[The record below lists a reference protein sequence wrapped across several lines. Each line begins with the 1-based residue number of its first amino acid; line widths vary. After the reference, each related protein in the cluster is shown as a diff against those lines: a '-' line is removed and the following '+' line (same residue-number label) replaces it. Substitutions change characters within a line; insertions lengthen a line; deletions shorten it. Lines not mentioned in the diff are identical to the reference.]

1 MKVNFCILVLGFIFS
16 AVMANDKFIPIPPLN
31 SFGVNSGYSGMPQAP
46 EPPSVPVD
54 GSGAYKVPE
63 FKMTEPVSKKSN
75 TKTEQKKSDVNEGL
89 VAAGLLSS
97 TGSLSGASSYLD
109 TLLRN
114 SYGNISGTDG
124 NAGEKAL
131 LEEIL
136 KTLNSLEN
144 NKTENPGSRE
154 SAQDVKSSLPEILRL
169 SAPGY
174 DILTGCSLIISS
186 SLSEKG
192 DFLITGDRT
201 YSAGLNMEL
210 TETFY
215 MLFTK
220 ISDEIYQVDFQ
231 VTQSMENPGSFFYR
245 AAENPPMVAK
255 KTGNLLAV
263 TGASNPLKLDILVRL
278 P

>member
-1 MKVNFCILVLGFIFS
+1 MKVNFCILVLGFISS

-46 EPPSVPVD
+46 EPPAVPVD

-63 FKMTEPVSKKSN
+63 FKMTESVSKKSN

-109 TLLRN
+109 TLLKN

-169 SAPGY
+169 SV
-174 DILTGCSLIISS
+174 SS
-186 SLSEKG
+186 RIRYSYRVQSYNFFQPFGKG
-192 DFLITGDRT
+192 RFSDYRRQNLQCRFEYGVNRNFL
-201 YSAGLNMEL
+201 YVV
-210 TETFY
+210 Y
-215 MLFTK
+215 K
-220 ISDEIYQVDFQ
+220 
-231 VTQSMENPGSFFYR
+231 
-245 AAENPPMVAK
+245 
-255 KTGNLLAV
+255 NL
-263 TGASNPLKLDILVRL
+263 G
-278 P
+278 

>member
-1 MKVNFCILVLGFIFS
+1 MKRSFCVLFAVGLFCSGF
-16 AVMANDKFIPIPPLN
+16 ANEKFIPISPINSMGN
-31 SFGVNSGYSGMPQAP
+31 SFAGSVPQAP
-46 EPPSVPVD
+46 QPPALPRDNS
-54 GSGAYKVPE
+54 GSYKAPE
-63 FKMTEPVSKKSN
+63 FKMAESVSKVPEKAA
-75 TKTEQKKSDVNEGL
+75 KKNGSSEGL
-89 VAAGLLSS
+89 MAAGLLSS
-97 TGSLSGASSYLD
+97 AGGLSGASSYLD
-109 TLLRN
+109 MILKN
-114 SYGNISGTDG
+114 SYGNIPASGDDS
-124 NAGEKAL
+124 GEKAL

-144 NKTENPGSRE
+144 KKTENPESRE
-154 SAQDVKSSLPEILRL
+154 SGEVVKPGLPEILRL

-174 DILTGCSLIISS
+174 NILPGCSPIISS

-231 VTQSMENPGSFFYR
+231 VTQNTENPGSFFYR

>member
-1 MKVNFCILVLGFIFS
+1 MKVNFCILVLGFICS

-46 EPPSVPVD
+46 EPPAVPVD
-54 GSGAYKVPE
+54 GSGSYKAPE
-63 FKMTEPVSKKSN
+63 FKMTESVSKKSN

-114 SYGNISGTDG
+114 SYGN
-124 NAGEKAL
+124 EKAL

-220 ISDEIYQVDFQ
+220 ISEEIYQVDFQ
-231 VTQSMENPGSFFYR
+231 VTQNTENPGSFFYR

>member
-1 MKVNFCILVLGFIFS
+1 MKVNFCILVLGFICS
-16 AVMANDKFIPIPPLN
+16 AVMANDKFIPIPSLN
-31 SFGVNSGYSGMPQAP
+31 SFGVNSGYSGIPQAP
-46 EPPSVPVD
+46 EPPSIPVD
-54 GSGAYKVPE
+54 GSGSYKAPE
-63 FKMTEPVSKKSN
+63 FKMAESVSKVPENS
-75 TKTEQKKSDVNEGL
+75 TKKNGNSEGL

-109 TLLRN
+109 TLLKN

-144 NKTENPGSRE
+144 KAPEKTGNLE
-154 SAQDVKSSLPEILRL
+154 SGQGLKMNLPEIIRL
-169 SAPGY
+169 SVPGY
-174 DILTGCSLIISS
+174 DILTGCSPVISS

-220 ISDEIYQVDFQ
+220 ISEEIYQVDFQ
-231 VTQSMENPGSFFYR
+231 VTQNTENPGSFFYR

>member
-1 MKVNFCILVLGFIFS
+1 MKVNFCILVLGFICS

-46 EPPSVPVD
+46 EPPAVPVD
-54 GSGAYKVPE
+54 GSGSYKAPE

-75 TKTEQKKSDVNEGL
+75 QKNEQKQTGVKEGL

-201 YSAGLNMEL
+201 YNAGLNLDL

-220 ISDEIYQVDFQ
+220 ISEEIYQVDFQ
-231 VTQSMENPGSFFYR
+231 VTQNTENPGSFFYR

>member
-1 MKVNFCILVLGFIFS
+1 MKVNFCILVLGFICS
-16 AVMANDKFIPIPPLN
+16 AVMANDKFIPIPSLN
-31 SFGVNSGYSGMPQAP
+31 SFGVNSGYSGIPQAP
-46 EPPSVPVD
+46 EPPSIPVD
-54 GSGAYKVPE
+54 GSGAYKAPE
-63 FKMTEPVSKKSN
+63 FKMAESVSKVPENS
-75 TKTEQKKSDVNEGL
+75 TKKNGSSEGF

-109 TLLRN
+109 TLLKN

-144 NKTENPGSRE
+144 KAPEKTGNLE
-154 SAQDVKSSLPEILRL
+154 SGQGLKMNLPEIIRL
-169 SAPGY
+169 SVPGY
-174 DILTGCSLIISS
+174 DILTGCSPVISS

-201 YSAGLNMEL
+201 YSAGLNMGL

-220 ISDEIYQVDFQ
+220 ISEEIYQVDFQ
-231 VTQSMENPGSFFYR
+231 VTQNTENPGSFFYR

>member
-1 MKVNFCILVLGFIFS
+1 MKVNFCILVLGFISS

-46 EPPSVPVD
+46 EPPAVPVD
-54 GSGAYKVPE
+54 GSGSYKAPE
-63 FKMTEPVSKKSN
+63 FKMAESVSKKSN

-89 VAAGLLSS
+89 VAAGILSS
-97 TGSLSGASSYLD
+97 IGSLSGASSYLD

-220 ISDEIYQVDFQ
+220 ISEEIYQVDFQ
-231 VTQSMENPGSFFYR
+231 VTQNTENPGSFFYR

>member
-1 MKVNFCILVLGFIFS
+1 MKKFFCILFAGGLLFS
-16 AVMANDKFIPIPPLN
+16 CFANEKFIPISP
-31 SFGVNSGYSGMPQAP
+31 VNSMGDSFTNSSAPQVPMPPALPGKNSG
-46 EPPSVPVD
+46 S
-54 GSGAYKVPE
+54 YKVPE
-63 FKMTEPVSKKSN
+63 FKMAESVSKVPENS
-75 TKTEQKKSDVNEGL
+75 TKKNGGSEGL

-109 TLLRN
+109 TLLKN

-169 SAPGY
+169 SVPGY

-215 MLFTK
+215 MLYTK
-220 ISDEIYQVDFQ
+220 ISEEIYQVDFQ
-231 VTQSMENPGSFFYR
+231 VTQNTENPGSFFYR

>member
-1 MKVNFCILVLGFIFS
+1 MKVNFCILVLGFICS
-16 AVMANDKFIPIPPLN
+16 AVMSNDKFIPIPPLN

-46 EPPSVPVD
+46 EPPAVPVD

-63 FKMTEPVSKKSN
+63 FKMTESVSKKSN

-89 VAAGLLSS
+89 VAAGILSS

-109 TLLRN
+109 TLLKN

-131 LEEIL
+131 LEGIL

-192 DFLITGDRT
+192 DFLVTGDRT
-201 YSAGLNMEL
+201 YNAGLNLDL

>member
-1 MKVNFCILVLGFIFS
+1 MKVNFCILVLGFICS

-46 EPPSVPVD
+46 EPPAVPVD
-54 GSGAYKVPE
+54 GSGAYKAPE
-63 FKMTEPVSKKSN
+63 FKMAESVSKVPENS
-75 TKTEQKKSDVNEGL
+75 TKKNGSSEGL

-109 TLLRN
+109 TLLKN

-144 NKTENPGSRE
+144 KAPEKTGNLE
-154 SAQDVKSSLPEILRL
+154 SGQGLKMNLPEIIRL
-169 SAPGY
+169 SVPGY
-174 DILTGCSLIISS
+174 DILTGCSPVISS

-220 ISDEIYQVDFQ
+220 ISEEIYQVDFQ
-231 VTQSMENPGSFFYR
+231 VTQNTENPGSFFYR
-245 AAENPPMVAK
+245 ASENPPMVAK

>member
-1 MKVNFCILVLGFIFS
+1 MKVNFCILVLGFISS

-46 EPPSVPVD
+46 EPPAVPVD
-54 GSGAYKVPE
+54 GSGAYKAPE
-63 FKMTEPVSKKSN
+63 FKMAESVSKFPENS
-75 TKTEQKKSDVNEGL
+75 TKKNGSSEGL

-109 TLLRN
+109 TLLKN

-144 NKTENPGSRE
+144 KAPEKTGNLE
-154 SAQDVKSSLPEILRL
+154 SGQGLKMNLPEIIRL
-169 SAPGY
+169 SVPGY
-174 DILTGCSLIISS
+174 DILTGCSPVISS

-210 TETFY
+210 AETFY

-220 ISDEIYQVDFQ
+220 ISEEIYQVDFQ
-231 VTQSMENPGSFFYR
+231 VTQNTENPGSFFYR

>member
-1 MKVNFCILVLGFIFS
+1 MKSFFCILFAGGLFFS
-16 AVMANDKFIPIPPLN
+16 CFANEKFIPISP
-31 SFGVNSGYSGMPQAP
+31 VNSMGDSFTNSSAPQVPMPPALPGKNSG
-46 EPPSVPVD
+46 S
-54 GSGAYKVPE
+54 YKAPE
-63 FKMTEPVSKKSN
+63 FKMTESVSKKSN

-97 TGSLSGASSYLD
+97 TGSFSGASSYLD

-114 SYGNISGTDG
+114 SYGNLSGTAG
-124 NAGEKAL
+124 NVGEKAL

-144 NKTENPGSRE
+144 NKTENPESRE

-220 ISDEIYQVDFQ
+220 ISEEIYQVDFQ
-231 VTQSMENPGSFFYR
+231 VTQNTENPGSFFYR

-255 KTGNLLAV
+255 KTGNLIAV

>member
-1 MKVNFCILVLGFIFS
+1 MKSFFCILFAGGLFFS
-16 AVMANDKFIPIPPLN
+16 CFANEKFIPISP
-31 SFGVNSGYSGMPQAP
+31 VNSMGDSFTNSSAPQVPMPPALPGKNSG
-46 EPPSVPVD
+46 S
-54 GSGAYKVPE
+54 YKAPE
-63 FKMTEPVSKKSN
+63 FKMAESVSKVPENS
-75 TKTEQKKSDVNEGL
+75 TKKNGSSEGL

-109 TLLRN
+109 TLLKN
-114 SYGNISGTDG
+114 SYGNLSGTAG
-124 NAGEKAL
+124 NVGEKAL

-144 NKTENPGSRE
+144 KAPEKTGNLE
-154 SAQDVKSSLPEILRL
+154 SGQGLKMNLPEIIRL
-169 SAPGY
+169 SVPGY
-174 DILTGCSLIISS
+174 DILTGCSPVISS

-220 ISDEIYQVDFQ
+220 ISEEIYQVDFQ
-231 VTQSMENPGSFFYR
+231 VTQNTENPGSFFYR

>member
-1 MKVNFCILVLGFIFS
+1 MKSFFCILFAGGLFFS
-16 AVMANDKFIPIPPLN
+16 CFANEKFIPISP
-31 SFGVNSGYSGMPQAP
+31 VNSMGDSFTNSSAPQVPMPPALPGKNSG
-46 EPPSVPVD
+46 S
-54 GSGAYKVPE
+54 YKAPE
-63 FKMTEPVSKKSN
+63 FKMAESVSKVPENS
-75 TKTEQKKSDVNEGL
+75 TKKNGNSEGL

-109 TLLRN
+109 TLLKN
-114 SYGNISGTDG
+114 SYGNLSGTAG
-124 NAGEKAL
+124 NVGEKAL
-131 LEEIL
+131 LGEIL

-169 SAPGY
+169 SVPGY
-174 DILTGCSLIISS
+174 DILTGCSPVISS

-220 ISDEIYQVDFQ
+220 ISEEIYQVDFQ
-231 VTQSMENPGSFFYR
+231 VTQNTENPGSFFYR

>member
-1 MKVNFCILVLGFIFS
+1 MKVNFCILVLGFICS
-16 AVMANDKFIPIPPLN
+16 AVMANDKFIPIPSLN
-31 SFGVNSGYSGMPQAP
+31 PFGVNSGYSGIPQAP
-46 EPPSVPVD
+46 EPPSIPVD
-54 GSGAYKVPE
+54 GSGAYKAPE
-63 FKMTEPVSKKSN
+63 FKMAESVSKVPENS
-75 TKTEQKKSDVNEGL
+75 TKKNGNSEGL

-109 TLLRN
+109 TLLKN

-124 NAGEKAL
+124 NVGEKAL

-154 SAQDVKSSLPEILRL
+154 SAQDVKSSLPEIIRL
-169 SAPGY
+169 SVPGY
-174 DILTGCSLIISS
+174 DILTGCSPVISS

-220 ISDEIYQVDFQ
+220 ISEEIYQVDFQ
-231 VTQSMENPGSFFYR
+231 VTQNTENPGSFFYR

>member
-1 MKVNFCILVLGFIFS
+1 MKSFFCILFAGGLFFS
-16 AVMANDKFIPIPPLN
+16 CFANEKFIPISP
-31 SFGVNSGYSGMPQAP
+31 VNSMGDSFTNSSAPQVPMPPALPGKNSG
-46 EPPSVPVD
+46 S
-54 GSGAYKVPE
+54 YKAPE
-63 FKMTEPVSKKSN
+63 FKMAESVSKVPENS
-75 TKTEQKKSDVNEGL
+75 TKKNGSSEGF

-97 TGSLSGASSYLD
+97 TGSFSGASSYLD
-109 TLLRN
+109 TLLKN
-114 SYGNISGTDG
+114 SYGNLSGTAG
-124 NAGEKAL
+124 NVGEKAL
-131 LEEIL
+131 LKEIL

-144 NKTENPGSRE
+144 KAPEKTGNLE
-154 SAQDVKSSLPEILRL
+154 SGQGLKMNLPEIIRL
-169 SAPGY
+169 SVPGY
-174 DILTGCSLIISS
+174 DILTGCSPVISS

-220 ISDEIYQVDFQ
+220 ISEEIYQVDFQ
-231 VTQSMENPGSFFYR
+231 VTQNTENPGSFFYR

>member
-1 MKVNFCILVLGFIFS
+1 MKVNFCILVLGFISS

-46 EPPSVPVD
+46 EPPAVPVD
-54 GSGAYKVPE
+54 GTGSYKAPE
-63 FKMTEPVSKKSN
+63 FKMAESVSKFPENS
-75 TKTEQKKSDVNEGL
+75 TKKNGSSEGL

-109 TLLRN
+109 TLLKN

-144 NKTENPGSRE
+144 KAPEKTGNLE
-154 SAQDVKSSLPEILRL
+154 SGQGLKMNLPEIIRL
-169 SAPGY
+169 SVPGY
-174 DILTGCSLIISS
+174 DILTGCSPVISS

-210 TETFY
+210 AETFY

-220 ISDEIYQVDFQ
+220 ISEEIYQVDFQ
-231 VTQSMENPGSFFYR
+231 VTQNTENPGSFFYR

>member
-1 MKVNFCILVLGFIFS
+1 MKVNFCILVLGFISS

-46 EPPSVPVD
+46 EPPAVPVD
-54 GSGAYKVPE
+54 GSGAYKAPE
-63 FKMTEPVSKKSN
+63 FKMAESVSKTSN
-75 TKTEQKKSDVNEGL
+75 QKNEQKQTGVKEGL

-114 SYGNISGTDG
+114 SYGNISGTDE

-144 NKTENPGSRE
+144 NKAENPGSRE

-231 VTQSMENPGSFFYR
+231 VTQNTENPGSFFYR

>member
-1 MKVNFCILVLGFIFS
+1 MKVNFCILVLGFICS
-16 AVMANDKFIPIPPLN
+16 AVMSNDKFIPIPPLN

-46 EPPSVPVD
+46 EPPAVPVD

-63 FKMTEPVSKKSN
+63 FKMTESVSKKSN

-89 VAAGLLSS
+89 VAAGILSS

-109 TLLRN
+109 TLLKN

-192 DFLITGDRT
+192 DFLVTGDRT
-201 YSAGLNMEL
+201 YNAGLNLDL

>member
-1 MKVNFCILVLGFIFS
+1 MKRFFCILFAGGLFFS
-16 AVMANDKFIPIPPLN
+16 CFANEKFIPISP
-31 SFGVNSGYSGMPQAP
+31 VNSMGDSFTNSSAPQVPMPPALPGKNSG
-46 EPPSVPVD
+46 S
-54 GSGAYKVPE
+54 YKAPE
-63 FKMTEPVSKKSN
+63 FKMAEPVSKFPENS
-75 TKTEQKKSDVNEGL
+75 TKKNGNSEGL

-109 TLLRN
+109 TLLKN
-114 SYGNISGTDG
+114 SYGNISGADG

-174 DILTGCSLIISS
+174 DILTGCSPVISS

-220 ISDEIYQVDFQ
+220 ISEEIYQVDFQ
-231 VTQSMENPGSFFYR
+231 VTQNTENPGSFFYR

>member
-1 MKVNFCILVLGFIFS
+1 MKVNFCILVLGFICS
-16 AVMANDKFIPIPPLN
+16 AVMANDKFIPIPSLN
-31 SFGVNSGYSGMPQAP
+31 SFGFNSGYSGIPQAP
-46 EPPSVPVD
+46 EPPSIPVD

-63 FKMTEPVSKKSN
+63 FKMAESVSKVPENS
-75 TKTEQKKSDVNEGL
+75 TKKNGNSEGL

-109 TLLRN
+109 TLLKN

-144 NKTENPGSRE
+144 KAPEKTGNLE
-154 SAQDVKSSLPEILRL
+154 SGQGLKMNLPEIIRL
-169 SAPGY
+169 SVPGY
-174 DILTGCSLIISS
+174 DILTGCSPVISS

-220 ISDEIYQVDFQ
+220 ISEEIYQVDFQ
-231 VTQSMENPGSFFYR
+231 VTQNTENPGSFFYR

-255 KTGNLLAV
+255 KTGNLIAV
-263 TGASNPLKLDILVRL
+263 SGASNPLKLDILVRL

>member
-1 MKVNFCILVLGFIFS
+1 MKSFFCVLFAVGLFFSGF
-16 AVMANDKFIPIPPLN
+16 ANEKFIPISPVNSLGN
-31 SFGVNSGYSGMPQAP
+31 SFSGPVPQVP
-46 EPPSVPVD
+46 EPPALPWENS
-54 GSGAYKVPE
+54 GSYKAPE
-63 FKMTEPVSKKSN
+63 FKMAESVSRVPENSSKKSGS
-75 TKTEQKKSDVNEGL
+75 SDGL

-97 TGSLSGASSYLD
+97 AGSLSGASSYLD
-109 TLLRN
+109 MILKN
-114 SYGNISGTDG
+114 SYGNIPASREVS
-124 NAGEKAL
+124 GEKAL

-136 KTLNSLEN
+136 KALNSLEN
-144 NKTENPGSRE
+144 KKTGNPENAESGEVVKPG
-154 SAQDVKSSLPEILRL
+154 LPEIIRL

-174 DILTGCSLIISS
+174 NILSGCSPIISS
-186 SLSEKG
+186 SLSESG

-201 YSAGLNMEL
+201 YNAGLNMEL

-220 ISDEIYQVDFQ
+220 ISEEIYQVDFQ
-231 VTQSMENPGSFFYR
+231 VTQNTENPGSFFYR
-245 AAENPPMVAK
+245 ASENPPMVAK

>member
-1 MKVNFCILVLGFIFS
+1 MKVNFCILVLGFISS

-31 SFGVNSGYSGMPQAP
+31 SFGVNSGYSGIPQAP
-46 EPPSVPVD
+46 EPPAVPVD

-63 FKMTEPVSKKSN
+63 FKMAESVSKVPENS
-75 TKTEQKKSDVNEGL
+75 TKKNGNSEGL

-97 TGSLSGASSYLD
+97 TGSFSGASSYLD
-109 TLLRN
+109 TLLKN

-144 NKTENPGSRE
+144 KAPEKTGNLE
-154 SAQDVKSSLPEILRL
+154 SGQGLKMNLPEIIRL
-169 SAPGY
+169 SVPGY

-192 DFLITGDRT
+192 DFLVTGDRT

-220 ISDEIYQVDFQ
+220 ISEEIYQVDFQ
-231 VTQSMENPGSFFYR
+231 VTQNTENPGSFFYR

-255 KTGNLLAV
+255 KTGNLIAV

>member
-1 MKVNFCILVLGFIFS
+1 M
-16 AVMANDKFIPIPPLN
+16 
-31 SFGVNSGYSGMPQAP
+31 
-46 EPPSVPVD
+46 
-54 GSGAYKVPE
+54 
-63 FKMTEPVSKKSN
+63 
-75 TKTEQKKSDVNEGL
+75 NEGL

-114 SYGNISGTDG
+114 SYGNISGTDE

>member
-1 MKVNFCILVLGFIFS
+1 MKVNFCILVLGFICS
-16 AVMANDKFIPIPPLN
+16 AVMANDKFIPIPSLN
-31 SFGVNSGYSGMPQAP
+31 SFGVNSGYSGIPQAP
-46 EPPSVPVD
+46 EPPSIPVD
-54 GSGAYKVPE
+54 GSGAYKAPE
-63 FKMTEPVSKKSN
+63 FKMAESVSKVPENS
-75 TKTEQKKSDVNEGL
+75 TKKNGNSEGL

-109 TLLRN
+109 TLLKN

-131 LEEIL
+131 LKEIL

-144 NKTENPGSRE
+144 KAPEKTGNLE
-154 SAQDVKSSLPEILRL
+154 SGQGLKMNLPEIIRL
-169 SAPGY
+169 SVPGY
-174 DILTGCSLIISS
+174 DILTGCSPVISS

-220 ISDEIYQVDFQ
+220 ISEEIYQVDFQ
-231 VTQSMENPGSFFYR
+231 VTQNTENPGSFFYR